1 MKLEKS
7 LSTAESLAEKELAFL
22 QKEKYDHAFKL
33 AEKRREIFSR
43 LENADLSLVTGI
55 KEKLYRLQAIQGILS
70 KEARRL
76 HNVLRDEL
84 TTIEQKKQS
93 PRYLNT
99 AVVTP
104 LPKTLS
110 TRA

>member
-1 MKLEKS
+1 MELEKS
-7 LSTAESLAEKELAFL
+7 LSTAENLAEKELVFL

-33 AEKRREIFSR
+33 AEKRKEIFSR

-55 KEKLYRLQAIQGILS
+55 KEKLCRLQAIQGILS

-93 PRYLNT
+93 PSYLNT